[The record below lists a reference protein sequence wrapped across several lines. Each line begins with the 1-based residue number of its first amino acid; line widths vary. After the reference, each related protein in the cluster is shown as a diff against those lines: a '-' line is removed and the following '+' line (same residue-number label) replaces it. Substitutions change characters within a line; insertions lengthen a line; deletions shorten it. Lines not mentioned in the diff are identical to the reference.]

1 MVRQFAMNI
10 ITSSFCA
17 WDEGNV
23 YGIRHRGSIT
33 SLCSFATYID
43 IVLGCREWR
52 EFQNPARKDTLK
64 LSHWIKASTD
74 PSSGAFLARPLL
86 FVFAE
91 LALLYRICFREVQY
105 STTNIHLLS

>member
-10 ITSSFCA
+10 ITSCFCA
-17 WDEGNV
+17 WDEGDV
-23 YGIRHRGSIT
+23 YGIRHRGSIP

-74 PSSGAFLARPLL
+74 PSSGAFLTRPLL
-86 FVFAE
+86 FF
-91 LALLYRICFREVQY
+91 FR
-105 STTNIHLLS
+105 